1 MERRIVGVDFG
12 TRRVG
17 IALSDPLRL
26 FAQPL
31 GTYAPDE
38 AIEVV
43 GGIADRD
50 GVEVIVFGWPLD
62 ADGNENASTERVAAY
77 ADRVAQRLANHEPP
91 VTIEKWD
98 ERGSSREAVEELI
111 RAGAKRKQRGR
122 GGAADRVAAAIILQ
136 QYLDERNAGH
146 SGAF

>member
-12 TRRVG
+12 TTRVG
-17 IALSDPLRL
+17 IAVSDPLRL

-43 GGIADRD
+43 SGIADRD

-62 ADGNENASTERVAAY
+62 ADGNENAATNRVATYTERFAE
-77 ADRVAQRLANHEPP
+77 RLADHKPP
-91 VTIEKWD
+91 VLIEKWD

-111 RAGAKRKQRGR
+111 RAGAKRSQRGR

-136 QYLDERNAGH
+136 QYLDERNAGQ